1 MNEITQQL
9 KKIIANDLDVNV
21 NQENLVD
28 NVSLLEGGIGLDS
41 IAVMEL
47 ISILEQTFGFT
58 FSDDDLNME
67 AFQTLTTLSEF
78 VSQKVSAIKA

>member
-9 KKIIANDLDVNV
+9 KKIIANDLDVNID
-21 NQENLVD
+21 EKTIVD
-28 NVSLLEGGIGLDS
+28 DIGLLEGGLGLDS

-47 ISILEQTFGFT
+47 ISILEQTFGFE
-58 FSDDDLNME
+58 FSDDDLNMD

-78 VSQKVSAIKA
+78 VTQKTSAVKP

>member
-9 KKIIANDLDVNV
+9 KKIITNDLDVNV
-21 NQENLVD
+21 NQESLVD
-28 NVSLLEGGIGLDS
+28 DVCLLEGGIGLDS

>member
-21 NQENLVD
+21 NQESLVD
-28 NVSLLEGGIGLDS
+28 DVCLLEGGIGLDS

-67 AFQTLTTLSEF
+67 AFQTLSTLSDF
-78 VSQKVSAIKA
+78 ITQKVSNLKT